1 MLEKYFK
8 RKKLTL
14 FIFSLFFL
22 FLSISY
28 FLDARNKFDMITYK
42 NYIYL
47 ERAYKIFSFY
57 QRNRNKIELLF
68 QKINLGSII
77 NNLNLSIIKLELLYQ
92 KELNPY
98 IIEKTYKLRIKVN
111 SLNEIS
117 ELLDIL
123 KNKYFIF
130 IDAIKINKLT
140 NDTLIAQITL
150 KKYLIKGN

>member
-77 NNLNLSIIKLELLYQ
+77 NNLNLSLIKLELLYQ